1 MIDEI
6 ICGMGGTEVRSILN
20 EIINWINNN
29 ESLPTIVQSNSE
41 DIEEL
46 QIQGS
51 SRGDSSGYHK
61 RYTGTYNTDTVL
73 KATHQQGDYPVVQ
86 LYDSTGQLVTCAIQ
100 NSNGNITWQSDEN
113 LTNPTLVIIG

>member
-6 ICGMGGTEVRSILN
+6 ICGMGGAEVRSILN
-20 EIINWINNN
+20 EVINWINNN

-61 RYTGTYNTDTVL
+61 TYTGTYNTDTVL
-73 KATHQQGDYPVVQ
+73 KATHQQGDHPIVQ
-86 LYDSTGQLVTCAIQ
+86 LYDNTGQLVTCAIQ